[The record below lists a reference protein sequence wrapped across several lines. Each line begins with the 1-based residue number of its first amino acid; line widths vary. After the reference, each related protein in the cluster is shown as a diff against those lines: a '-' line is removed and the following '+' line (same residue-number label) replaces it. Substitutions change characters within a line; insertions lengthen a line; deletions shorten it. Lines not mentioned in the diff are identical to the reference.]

1 MYLELAS
8 KRNIFDYSIRGVKH
22 LPVVLAEEYQ
32 LEWIEINPLLS
43 IEKNNIYF
51 KYEQE

>member
-8 KRNIFDYSIRGVKH
+8 KRNIFDYHIRGATF
-22 LPVVLAEEYQ
+22 LPELLVPEY
-32 LEWIEINPLLS
+32 LREWVDRNPMLDKKDS
-43 IEKNNIYF
+43 NIYF